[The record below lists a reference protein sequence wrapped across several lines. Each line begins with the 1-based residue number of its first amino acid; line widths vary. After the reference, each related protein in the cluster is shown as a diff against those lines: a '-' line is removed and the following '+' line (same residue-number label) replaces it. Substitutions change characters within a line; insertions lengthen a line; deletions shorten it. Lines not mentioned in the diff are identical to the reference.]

1 MLARFLNIII
11 LLGAVQGIIVSSL
24 LFFSAKNR
32 HPNRILAG
40 IILLIALASI
50 NLYGSYINW
59 FNFGLLRFIVQCL
72 PLVMPMAFGP
82 LIYFYV
88 QASLNPGFTI
98 TGKQKRHFIPL
109 AIDLVPPLIPYLFLF
124 GIVARLWTNNPLP
137 WANFIDTYN
146 VYADIPRWVSV
157 TLYIWLSVKYF
168 SAYQAKCQ
176 GQLNGQSRNFAWL
189 RQLLRVFMVFQC
201 IWLLYL
207 IPYVIPRYTN
217 QMLAMFDWYPIYIPM
232 AFMIYWLGIKGY
244 LVSAQTTPEKKT
256 ITTPIL
262 LSQQQVEAG
271 IASIIKAMEIDHLYL
286 DKSLNLSLLSR
297 HISLPAKT
305 VSILLNQH
313 VQKSFTELVNGYR
326 VEAFKQKILEPGM
339 DALTIAAVAAESGF
353 ASQATFQ
360 RVFKE
365 ITGSAPSEFRKS
377 VTIAG

>member
-32 HPNRILAG
+32 HPNRILGG

-59 FNFGLLRFIVQCL
+59 FNSPLLRFIVQCL

-82 LIYFYV
+82 LIYF
-88 QASLNPGFTI
+88 FTI

-124 GIVARLWTNNPLP
+124 GIVARLWTNYPLP

-157 TLYIWLSVKYF
+157 TLYIWLSVKHL

-271 IASIIKAMEIDHLYL
+271 IASIIKAMETDLLYL

-339 DALTIAAVAAESGF
+339 HALTIAAVAAESGF